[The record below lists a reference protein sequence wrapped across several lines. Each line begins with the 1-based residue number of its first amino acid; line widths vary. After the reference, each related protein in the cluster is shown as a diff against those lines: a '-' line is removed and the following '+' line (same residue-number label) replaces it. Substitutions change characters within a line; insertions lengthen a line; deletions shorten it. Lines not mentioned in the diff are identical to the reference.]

1 MKKTQIKICCIAS
14 EEEAQMALNE
24 GVDAVGL
31 VGEMPS
37 GPGVI
42 GSDRASSIVAV
53 LPDSVDSFFLTSH
66 DRGRDIVEELG
77 VSHASTVQIVRHID
91 PAEYLPVIE
100 NLPSLRRIQVIH
112 VENDSAL
119 ALIER
124 YSEVADAFL
133 LDSGKTMGAN
143 PQFGGTGK
151 VHDWAISKQ
160 FVQSTDLPVY
170 LAGGLSPGN
179 VFRAITEVRPAGVDV
194 CSGVRSNDT
203 LELEKLRAFV
213 EEVKRADDSIN
224 RQSLK

>member
-1 MKKTQIKICCIAS
+1 
-14 EEEAQMALNE
+14 MALNE

-77 VSHASTVQIVRHID
+77 VSHASSVQIVRHID
-91 PAEYLPVIE
+91 PVEYLPVIE
-100 NLPSLRRIQVIH
+100 NLPKLRRVQVIH

-119 ALIER
+119 ELIER
-124 YSEVADAFL
+124 YNEVADAFL

-151 VHDWAISKQ
+151 VHDWTISKQ
-160 FVQSTDLPVY
+160 FVQSTDLPV
-170 LAGGLSPGN
+170 
-179 VFRAITEVRPAGVDV
+179 
-194 CSGVRSNDT
+194 
-203 LELEKLRAFV
+203 
-213 EEVKRADDSIN
+213 
-224 RQSLK
+224 

>member
-91 PAEYLPVIE
+91 PVEYLPVIE
-100 NLPSLRRIQVIH
+100 NLPKLRRVQVIH

-119 ALIER
+119 ELIER
-124 YSEVADAFL
+124 YNEVADAFL

-151 VHDWAISKQ
+151 VHDWTISKQ

-203 LELEKLRAFV
+203 LDSEKVQAFV
-213 EEVKRADDSIN
+213 KEVKRADDAIN
-224 RQSLK
+224 QQ

>member
-1 MKKTQIKICCIAS
+1 
-14 EEEAQMALNE
+14 MALNE
-24 GVDAVGL
+24 GVGAVGL

-77 VSHASTVQIVRHID
+77 VSNASTVQIVRHID

-151 VHDWAISKQ
+151 VHDWTISKQ

-170 LAGGLSPGN
+170 LAGGLSSEN

-203 LELEKLRAFV
+203 LDSEKVQAFV
-213 EEVKRADDSIN
+213 KEVKRADEAIN
-224 RQSLK
+224 RPSSKS

>member
-31 VGEMPS
+31 VGELPS

>member
-1 MKKTQIKICCIAS
+1 
-14 EEEAQMALNE
+14 MALNE

>member
-1 MKKTQIKICCIAS
+1 MKKTQIKICCIAN
-14 EEEAQMALNE
+14 EEEAQIALDQ
-24 GVDAVGL
+24 GVNAVGL
-31 VGEMPS
+31 VGKMPS

-42 GSDRASSIVAV
+42 GSDRASSIIAA
-53 LPDSVDSFFLTSH
+53 LPDGVDSFFLTSH
-66 DRGRDIVEELG
+66 DLGSEIVKELG
-77 VSHASTVQIVRHID
+77 VCRASTVQIVRHID
-91 PAEYLPVIE
+91 PVEYSPIIE
-100 NLPSLRRIQVIH
+100 NLPNLRRVQVIH

-124 YSEVADAFL
+124 YNEVADAFL

-170 LAGGLSPGN
+170 LAGGLSSEN
-179 VFRAITEVRPAGVDV
+179 VFRAVTEVRPAGVDV

-203 LELEKLRAFV
+203 LDLEKLQAFV
-213 EEVKRADDSIN
+213 QEVQRADDSIN
-224 RQSLK
+224 QQ

>member
-14 EEEAQMALNE
+14 EEEAQIALNE
-24 GVDAVGL
+24 GADAVGL
-31 VGEMPS
+31 VGKMPS

-53 LPDSVDSFFLTSH
+53 LPDRVDSFFLTSH

-91 PAEYLPVIE
+91 PVEYLPIIE

-124 YSEVADAFL
+124 YNEVADAFL

-143 PQFGGTGK
+143 SQFGGTGK

-170 LAGGLSPGN
+170 LAGGLSSEN
-179 VFRAITEVRPAGVDV
+179 VFQAITEVRPAGVDV

-203 LELEKLRAFV
+203 LDLEKVQAFV
-213 EEVKRADDSIN
+213 QEVKRADEAIN
-224 RQSLK
+224 RQ